1 MMGKS
6 IEQSLKKLAEIGNAL
21 QNKMELD
28 KAMEMYRE
36 GLKASKECAEILK
49 FEKGKLEELVD
60 EMKNITQDFTLD
72 EKIY

>member
-6 IEQSLKKLAEIGNAL
+6 IEQSLKRLAEIGNAL

-36 GLKASKECAEILK
+36 GIKVSKECAEILK
-49 FEKGKLEELVD
+49 SEKGKLEELVD
-60 EMKNITQDFTLD
+60 EMKNVIQDFTLD

>member
-1 MMGKS
+1 MGKS
-6 IEQSLKKLAEIGNAL
+6 IEQSLKRLGEIGNAL

-36 GLKASKECAEILK
+36 GIKVSKECAEILK

-60 EMKNITQDFTLD
+60 EMKNVTQDFTLD

>member
-1 MMGKS
+1 MGKS
-6 IEQSLKKLAEIGNAL
+6 IEQSLKRLAEIGNAL

-36 GLKASKECAEILK
+36 GIKVSKECAEILK
-49 FEKGKLEELVD
+49 SEKGKLEELVD
-60 EMKNITQDFTLD
+60 EMKNVIQDFTLD

>member
-49 FEKGKLEELVD
+49 SENG
-60 EMKNITQDFTLD
+60 
-72 EKIY
+72 

>member
-36 GLKASKECAEILK
+36 GLKASKECAEILNS
-49 FEKGKLEELVD
+49 EKGNLKS
-60 EMKNITQDFTLD
+60 
-72 EKIY
+72 

>member
-6 IEQSLKKLAEIGNAL
+6 IEQSLKRLGEIGNAL

-36 GLKASKECAEILK
+36 GIKVSRECAEILK
-49 FEKGKLEELVD
+49 SEKGKLEELVD
-60 EMKNITQDFTLD
+60 EMKNVTQDFTLD